1 MGDFFKHIRIF
12 LNKWKSRALTHA
24 KEVVNARKVFL
35 GGMAKFALNETD
47 EMMNHPLSTLLFASV
62 LLTVACSKPA
72 DRQDFNVAAPL
83 ETSAHAATAVTKS
96 GPVAGYVDGG
106 VYIFKGIPYAKA
118 ERFMPAVDPDPWTD
132 VRPSRAYGP
141 TCPQDKRSGWW
152 SDDQAFA
159 MHWDDGFPDEDCL
172 RVNIWTGGLRN
183 GVKRPVMVWLHGGG
197 FRAGSGQE
205 LISYDGTNLA
215 RDHGV
220 VVVSLNHRL
229 NVLGFL
235 DLSAY
240 GAKYAQSGNV
250 GMTDI
255 VKALEWVRDNIA
267 AFGGD
272 PDNVTIFGQSG
283 GGGKVSTLMA
293 MPSAKGLFSK
303 AVVESGSITELMAP
317 KYSRRIGA
325 KTVEALHL
333 NPSRIDKLAE
343 VPYEQLL
350 AAYNGAIAAVREE
363 AQQDGAL
370 PGNFLNALLFGQVPV
385 VDGEVIPAQ
394 PDTPEALALSKDVPV
409 IIGTTYHEFTR
420 DQEDPIFQPLALQ
433 QAANR
438 SAAGCAPVYLYQFTW
453 ESPVLDGAFGSTHC
467 IEIPFV
473 FDNVALHRTF
483 TGGAADAVEL
493 GHRISR
499 LWTSFAK
506 TGTPESEGIPAWEP
520 YPKKMILDIE
530 SSIQ

>member
-1 MGDFFKHIRIF
+1 MRI
-12 LNKWKSRALTHA
+12 LPAISLLTA
-24 KEVVNARKVFL
+24 
-35 GGMAKFALNETD
+35 
-47 EMMNHPLSTLLFASV
+47 V
-62 LLTVACSKPA
+62 LLTAACSSTSGNRPA
-72 DRQDFNVAAPL
+72 TAAPAAL
-83 ETSAHAATAVTKS
+83 ETSAKASIVQTTS
-96 GPVAGYVDGG
+96 GPVAGYVDDG
-106 VYIFKGIPYAKA
+106 VFIFKGIPYAKA

-141 TCPQDKRSGWW
+141 TCPQDKRAGWW

-172 RVNIWTGGLRN
+172 RVNVWTGGLKN

-220 VVVSLNHRL
+220 VVVTLNHRL

-240 GAKYAQSGNV
+240 GAKYARSANV

-293 MPSAKGLFSK
+293 MPSAKGLFGK
-303 AVVESGSITELMAP
+303 AIVESGSITQLMEP

-333 NPSRIDKLAE
+333 NPSHIDKLAE
-343 VPYEQLL
+343 VPYQELL
-350 AAYNGAIAAVREE
+350 AAYNQAIAAVCEE
-363 AQQDGAL
+363 AKQAGDFPENILSAI
-370 PGNFLNALLFGQVPV
+370 LFGQVPV
-385 VDGEVIPAQ
+385 VDGVVIPAQ
-394 PDTPEALALSKDVPV
+394 PATPEALALSKDIPT

-420 DQEDPIFQPLALQ
+420 DREDPIFQPLALQ
-433 QAANR
+433 QAADR
-438 SAAGCAPVYLYQFTW
+438 TAAGCAPVYFYQFTW

-473 FDNVALHRTF
+473 FDNVLLHRTF
-483 TGGAADAVEL
+483 TGGAGDAVEL

-499 LWTSFAK
+499 LWTNFAK
-506 TGTPESEGIPAWEP
+506 TGTPEAEGIPAWEP
-520 YPKKMILDIE
+520 YPKKMILNLE

>member
-1 MGDFFKHIRIF
+1 MNKRFF
-12 LNKWKSRALTHA
+12 
-24 KEVVNARKVFL
+24 VV
-35 GGMAKFALNETD
+35 
-47 EMMNHPLSTLLFASV
+47 TLLAAV
-62 LLTVACSKPA
+62 LLTAACSCPSGNRPQAAGPA
-72 DRQDFNVAAPL
+72 AL
-83 ETSAHAATAVTKS
+83 ETSAKASTVQTAS
-96 GPVAGYVDGG
+96 GPVAGYIDDG
-106 VYIFKGIPYAKA
+106 VFIFKGIPYAKA
-118 ERFMPAVDPDPWTD
+118 ARFMPAEDPDPWTE

-172 RVNIWTGGLRN
+172 RLNIWTGGLRN

-240 GAKYAQSGNV
+240 GVKYAHSGNL

-272 PDNVTIFGQSG
+272 PANVTIFGQSG

-293 MPSAKGLFSK
+293 MPSAKGLFTK
-303 AVVESGSITELMAP
+303 AIVESGSITQLMDP

-325 KTVEALHL
+325 KTVETLRL
-333 NPSRIDKLAE
+333 NPSRIDAIAD
-343 VPYEQLL
+343 VPYDQLL
-350 AAYNGAIAAVREE
+350 AAYNGAIASVCEE
-363 AQQDGAL
+363 ARRDGVFPENILSAIL
-370 PGNFLNALLFGQVPV
+370 YGQVPV

-394 PDTPEALALSKDVPV
+394 PSTPEALALSKDIPV

-420 DQEDPIFQPLALQ
+420 DQEDPIFQPLALA
-433 QAANR
+433 QAADR
-438 SAAGCAPVYLYQFTW
+438 SAAGCAPVYFYQFTW

-483 TGGAADAVEL
+483 TGGGQDAVQL

-506 TGTPESEGIPAWEP
+506 TGVPESDGMPQWEP
-520 YPKKMILDIE
+520 YPRKMILNIE
-530 SSIQ
+530 STIQ

>member
-1 MGDFFKHIRIF
+1 MRI
-12 LNKWKSRALTHA
+12 
-24 KEVVNARKVFL
+24 
-35 GGMAKFALNETD
+35 
-47 EMMNHPLSTLLFASV
+47 LFATSLTAAV
-62 LLTVACSKPA
+62 LLTAACSCPSGNRPSPA
-72 DRQDFNVAAPL
+72 MPAAL
-83 ETSAHAATAVTKS
+83 ETSAKAATVQTQS
-96 GPVAGYVDGG
+96 GPVAGYVDDG
-106 VYIFKGIPYAKA
+106 VFIFKGIPYAKA
-118 ERFMPAVDPDPWTD
+118 ERFMPATDPDPWTE
-132 VRPSRAYGP
+132 VRASRAYGP
-141 TCPQDKRSGWW
+141 TCPQDKRAGWW

-172 RVNIWTGGLRN
+172 RVNIWTGGLKN
-183 GVKRPVMVWLHGGG
+183 GTKRPVMVWLHGGG

-205 LISYDGTNLA
+205 LISYDGANLA

-220 VVVSLNHRL
+220 VVVTLNHRL

-240 GAKYAQSGNV
+240 GAKYAKSANL

-293 MPSAKGLFSK
+293 MPSAKGLFCK
-303 AVVESGSITELMAP
+303 AIVQSGSITQLMEP

-325 KTVEALHL
+325 KTVEALKL
-333 NPSRIDKLAE
+333 NPARIDQIAE

-350 AAYNGAIAAVREE
+350 AAYNQAIKDVCEE
-363 AQQDGAL
+363 AKQDGVFPENILTAI
-370 PGNFLNALLFGQVPV
+370 LFGQVPV
-385 VDGEVIPAQ
+385 VDGEVIPYQ
-394 PDTPEALALSKDVPV
+394 PSTAEALAISKDIPV

-420 DQEDPIFQPLALQ
+420 NQEDPIFQPLALQ
-433 QAANR
+433 QAADR
-438 SAAGCAPVYLYQFTW
+438 THAGCAPVYLYQFTW

-473 FDNVALHRTF
+473 FDNVVLHRTF
-483 TGGAADAVEL
+483 TGGAPQDAEL

-506 TGTPESEGIPAWEP
+506 TGTPQSEGIPQWEP
-520 YPKKMILDIE
+520 YPKKMIINTE
-530 SSIQ
+530 STIQ